1 MLTIANIS
9 VQDAPID
16 ELPGLLSPSVVRK
29 IDSALRRVGQYG
41 EVRLVVQKGKV
52 RFIQVLQS
60 EDVRES

>member
-1 MLTIANIS
+1 MVTIANLS
-9 VQDAPID
+9 VQDAPTD

-29 IDSALRRVGQYG
+29 IDCALRRVGQYG

-60 EDVRES
+60 EDVREN

>member
-29 IDSALRRVGQYG
+29 IDAALRRVGQYG